1 MRFDS
6 LGSSRNPLNLT
17 NRGDP
22 MSGPNAPSKL
32 YLVIEAGPTAADRL
46 ATALATVTPS
56 TVCIAPAA
64 GKPLDAEAVLGLIK
78 LAQAKDIAVLLA
90 DDAQLARVTKADGV
104 HLTWSKDIA
113 ARASEAR
120 EILGNRFILGV
131 DVGRSRHDAMELGET
146 SVDYIAFG
154 IPEHVEDRAT
164 ATERRLELCDWW
176 AEIFEVPCVAFD
188 VDDLDD
194 AADLADVGTD
204 FIAIRLPSAVTGAD
218 LAAFLAAAA
227 AAVTIEATAA

>member
-1 MRFDS
+1 M
-6 LGSSRNPLNLT
+6 T
-17 NRGDP
+17 
-22 MSGPNAPSKL
+22 GPSVPSKL

-46 ATALATVTPS
+46 ATALAAVSPS

-64 GKPLDAEAVLGLIK
+64 GKPLDAEAVLPLIR
-78 LAQAKDIAVLLA
+78 LAQAGDVAVLLA

-113 ARASEAR
+113 ARVAEAR
-120 EILGNRFILGV
+120 DILGNRFILGV
-131 DVGRSRHDAMELGET
+131 DVGRSRHVAMELGEAG
-146 SVDYIAFG
+146 VDYIAFG
-154 IPEHVEDRAT
+154 IPDHVEDRTT
-164 ATERRLELCDWW
+164 AIERRLELCGWW

-204 FIAIRLPSAVTGAD
+204 FIAFRLPAAVTGAELGGLLAD
-218 LAAFLAAAA
+218 LRSAVAAEAPAA
-227 AAVTIEATAA
+227 